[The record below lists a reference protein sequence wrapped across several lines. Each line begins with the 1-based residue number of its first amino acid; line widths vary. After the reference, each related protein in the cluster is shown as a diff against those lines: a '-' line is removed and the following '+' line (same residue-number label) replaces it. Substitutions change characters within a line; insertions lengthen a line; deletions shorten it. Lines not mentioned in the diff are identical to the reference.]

1 MLILDYIA
9 SVVVTETSLEALS
22 QES

>member
-9 SVVVTETSLEALS
+9 VNKSGNVKISYKY
-22 QES
+22 